1 MVLRIK
7 ELREAAGLSQV
18 QLADSMGVAQSA
30 VSSWETEVFLPRTR
44 QTEVFLPRT
53 RQLPLLAQVLGCEYN
68 DLFAETPTVYSTA

>member
-44 QTEVFLPRT
+44 Q
-53 RQLPLLAQVLGCEYN
+53 LPLLAQVLECEYN

>member
-44 QTEVFLPRT
+44 Q
-53 RQLPLLAQVLGCEYN
+53 LPLLAQVLGCEYN
-68 DLFAETPTVYSTA
+68 DLFAEPPTVYSTA

>member
-44 QTEVFLPRT
+44 Q
-53 RQLPLLAQVLGCEYN
+53 LPLLAQVLACSISE
-68 DLFAETPTVYSTA
+68 LFAPWDDLTA